1 MFLFI
6 LRSDTGQTVVAEIDH
21 QVNKQTIS
29 VILQQL
35 ISSIELILHQ
45 AMNFI
50 LSTITFICMGVA
62 LIHLTLTHSLQN
74 MSLPTKVFISGFLF
88 ISI

>member
-6 LRSDTGQTVVAEIDH
+6 LWSDGGQTVVAEIDH

-35 ISSIELILHQ
+35 ISSIELMSGTKIDSEPRL
-45 AMNFI
+45 
-50 LSTITFICMGVA
+50 TVTF
-62 LIHLTLTHSLQN
+62 
-74 MSLPTKVFISGFLF
+74 F
-88 ISI
+88 